1 MKGQKFATLMDKT
14 MHAFQEAEVLLGDS
28 SKWAEKCQDLA
39 RELDDTRSV
48 ASLAVIHL
56 EMQGLRRRLDLTLDQ
71 LMKETQSIAK
81 TASVLTLRLSK
92 ATGYWCPSHLD
103 RWISSM
109 TSTTTTLPV
118 LAKRRW
124 ESMDI

>member
-14 MHAFQEAEVLLGDS
+14 MHAFQEAEGLLDDS

-71 LMKETQSIAK
+71 LMKDQFG
-81 TASVLTLRLSK
+81 V
-92 ATGYWCPSHLD
+92 
-103 RWISSM
+103 
-109 TSTTTTLPV
+109 
-118 LAKRRW
+118 
-124 ESMDI
+124 

>member
-14 MHAFQEAEVLLGDS
+14 MHAFQEAEGLLGDS

-56 EMQGLRRRLDLTLDQ
+56 EMQSLRRRLDLTLDQ
-71 LMKETQSIAK
+71 LMKDQFG
-81 TASVLTLRLSK
+81 V
-92 ATGYWCPSHLD
+92 
-103 RWISSM
+103 
-109 TSTTTTLPV
+109 
-118 LAKRRW
+118 
-124 ESMDI
+124 